1 MLILTYNI
9 AGNRG
14 RGRPQH
20 LEDVAAL
27 ILESG
32 ADVVGLQEVVD
43 HGGMEQPEKIL
54 ARLTGMQAQ
63 FQAAHLG
70 KRHILGNAVLSRE
83 PILESRSYELPGRFP
98 ERRMLSEVVTSV
110 RGLRVTVFNTHLVHL
125 ARAGALIRRVQAT
138 EVARRMQTCEHPHV
152 LVGDLN
158 AAPNAGEL
166 LAVRTLCGLQDTLHG
181 LRSWPARRPLIQY
194 DHIWPG
200 PGWELEFARIL
211 DPHVS
216 DHRPVLARL
225 RWNGNGAGAPPP
237 SAPPLP

>member
-1 MLILTYNI
+1 MRILTYNI
-9 AGNRG
+9 AGNKG

-20 LEDVAAL
+20 LEEVAAL
-27 ILESG
+27 ILTSG

-54 ARLTGMQAQ
+54 ARLTGMHAH

-83 PILESRSYELPGRFP
+83 PILASRAYELPHRFP
-98 ERRMLSEVVTSV
+98 ERRMLSEVETRV
-110 RGLRVTVFNTHLVHL
+110 GDLRVTVFNTHLVHL
-125 ARAGALIRRVQAT
+125 ARAGALMRRVQAT
-138 EVARRMQTCEHPHV
+138 EVARYLQECRQPRV

-158 AAPNAGEL
+158 AAPQAGEL
-166 LAVRTLCGLQDTLHG
+166 HSVRTASAQLDHLHG
-181 LRSWPARRPLIQY
+181 LRSWPARRPWIQY

-200 PGWELEFARIL
+200 PGWEVEEIQIL

-216 DHRPVLARL
+216 DHRPVLAHL
-225 RWNGNGAGAPPP
+225 RWNGTGTPAP
-237 SAPPLP
+237 SAPPPL